1 MSSDND
7 YSFNLLTIGETNV
20 GKTTILQR
28 FTDENFKKKHIS
40 TFGIDYKY
48 KVITV
53 DNQKVSLKIWDTA
66 GQERFHVLTIN
77 YFNKSDGILL
87 VYDVTDKNSFTKIT
101 DWMKE
106 IHKKVDISKTA
117 LVLVGNK
124 IDSEREV
131 STEEGIELAKDLK
144 VRFFETSAFENI
156 NISECFHYLASKL
169 IQMKKG
175 LSNDTSYLANNPKN
189 KNIKLNKD
197 KKHKKEDKC
206 FC

>member
-1 MSSDND
+1 
-7 YSFNLLTIGETNV
+7 
-20 GKTTILQR
+20 
-28 FTDENFKKKHIS
+28 
-40 TFGIDYKY
+40 
-48 KVITV
+48 
-53 DNQKVSLKIWDTA
+53 
-66 GQERFHVLTIN
+66 
-77 YFNKSDGILL
+77 
-87 VYDVTDKNSFTKIT
+87 
-101 DWMKE
+101 MKE

-124 IDSEREV
+124 IDSDREV

-169 IQMKKG
+169 IQMKNG